1 MIYYPDMVIQE
12 SNSFLFIKIK
22 KDIEML
28 PI

>member
-1 MIYYPDMVIQE
+1 MIYYPDLVIQE
-12 SNSFLFIKIK
+12 SNYFLFIKIK